1 MAKRI
6 FMLLSLGSILLL
18 SSCGHKEE
26 VKEEGA
32 RFLVSNPLEKDTV
45 VSKDYVCQIHA
56 FQHIE
61 LRSLEAGY
69 LKSIFVDEGQQIKSG
84 QVMFKV
90 MPNVYEADTQ
100 KTQAEADLAQI
111 EYNNTKLLADKNVV
125 SKNELALAKAKLD
138 KAKAEL
144 RMAQTHLGFTNI
156 KAPFNGI
163 MDKLQVREGS
173 LLEEGEL
180 LTTLSNNSKMWVYFN
195 VPESLYLDYI
205 TKKQKGEDEKVKL
218 RLANG
223 EFFNQLGEIETIEGE
238 FNNETGNIEFR
249 ATFLNPDKILRH
261 GQTGNIVLDSKVKN
275 AILIPQKATFEV
287 LARKYVFVVDD
298 KNIVHQKQIEVSEN
312 ELPYLFIVT
321 KGLSKND
328 KILLDGLRKVKDGDK
343 IEVNYQK
350 PSTVISNLE
359 LEAE

>member
-1 MAKRI
+1 MAKKFLWI
-6 FMLLSLGSILLL
+6 FGLTCAFVAT
-18 SSCGHKEE
+18 SCHSEKEKEE
-26 VKEEGA
+26 APSKY
-32 RFLVSNPLEKDTV
+32 LVSKPMVKDTL

-61 LRSLEAGY
+61 LRALEQGY
-69 LKSIFVDEGQQIKSG
+69 LKSIFVDEGQNVQQG
-84 QVMFKV
+84 QKMFKI
-90 MPNVYEADTQ
+90 MPNVYEADSQ
-100 KTQAEADLAQI
+100 KMRAEVNLAQI

-125 SKNELALAKAKLD
+125 SQNELALSKAKLD
-138 KAKAEL
+138 KARAEL
-144 RMAQTHLGFTNI
+144 QMAQTHLGFTDI

-163 MDKLQVREGS
+163 MDKLHVREGS

-180 LTTLSNNSKMWVYFN
+180 ITTLSNNSKMWVYFN
-195 VPESLYLDYI
+195 VPEVQYLDYI
-205 TKKQKGEDEKVKL
+205 TKKKAGENEKVRL

-223 EFFNQLGEIETIEGE
+223 EFFDQDGEVETIEGE

-249 ATFLNPDKILRH
+249 ATFQNPDKILRH
-261 GQTGNIVLDSKVKN
+261 GQTGNIVLNNKVKN
-275 AILIPQKATFEV
+275 AVLIPQKATFEV
-287 LARKYVFVVDD
+287 LTRKYVFVVDD
-298 KNIVHQKQIEVSEN
+298 KNVVHQKQIEVSQD

-343 IEVNYQK
+343 IQSDYQEPAK
-350 PSTVISNLE
+350 VFSSLE

>member
-1 MAKRI
+1 MAKKLLWI
-6 FMLLSLGSILLL
+6 FSVVGVTLMLTNCQS
-18 SSCGHKEE
+18 KEE
-26 VKEEGA
+26 KKEVSKY
-32 RFLVSNPLEKDTV
+32 LVSKPMQKDTI

-69 LKSIFVDEGQQIKSG
+69 LKHIYVDEGQFVKQG
-84 QVMFKV
+84 QSMFKV
-90 MPNVYEADTQ
+90 MPNVYEADVQ
-100 KTQAEADLAQI
+100 KMKAEANLAQI

-125 SKNELALAKAKLD
+125 SPNELALAKAKLD

-144 RMAQTHLGFTNI
+144 QMANTHLGFTDV
-156 KAPFNGI
+156 KAPFSGI
-163 MDKLQVREGS
+163 MDKLHAREGS

-195 VPESLYLDYI
+195 VPEIFYLNYM
-205 TKKQKGEDEKVKL
+205 TKKTKGEDQKVRL

-223 EFFNQLGEIETIEGE
+223 EFFNQEGNIETIEGE

-249 ATFLNPDKILRH
+249 ATFQNPDKILRH
-261 GQTGNIVLDSKVKN
+261 GQTGNVVLDSQVKN

-287 LARKYVFVVDD
+287 LARKYVFVVDN
-298 KNIVHQKQIEVSEN
+298 KNVVHQKQIEVSEN

-321 KGLSKND
+321 KGLTKDD
-328 KILLDGLRKVKDGDK
+328 KILLDGLRKVKDGET
-343 IEVNYQK
+343 IEVDYQEPAK
-350 PSTVISNLE
+350 VFSNLE